1 MRELAAHTPMYK
13 ARLHMGPKVIVG
25 KKERG
30 RIDLI

>member
-25 KKERG
+25 KKREKG
-30 RIDLI
+30 GLI